1 MQKLSLEVS
10 SRDALQFSEIL
21 SDRIVLSNEF
31 ERESSNFWVASYKSV
46 EEAEEVLNEVECVLS
61 EANADWVELWDDWYD
76 IPHLTSVDISCETEI
91 PMKQLRGVLSSLE
104 QKDLI
109 QESEMPSCMA
119 WMVCL

>member
-1 MQKLSLEVS
+1 MKITKLE
-10 SRDALQFSEIL
+10 Q
-21 SDRIVLSNEF
+21 IVI
-31 ERESSNFWVASYKSV
+31 
-46 EEAEEVLNEVECVLS
+46 EAINGGY
-61 EANADWVELWDDWYD
+61 DWYG